1 MTAYI
6 NEPVGQIDPEVAEKL
21 RRGMIDWIFFTSSS
35 TARNFFQ
42 SIRDIGMHPRVS
54 LVSIGPKTSQTIR
67 EWGYEPDAE
76 AMEHTLEGMLD
87 AVRKAEQAS

>member
-1 MTAYI
+1 
-6 NEPVGQIDPEVAEKL
+6 
-21 RRGMIDWIFFTSSS
+21 
-35 TARNFFQ
+35 
-42 SIRDIGMHPRVS
+42 MHPRVS